1 MYLLEILVKLGH
13 TVQDLKCT
21 GEEMH
26 LMRLKIETRY
36 TLPPDPPS
44 FTGRK
49 RRVKIVF
56 PSNYSQGGGEG
67 REREEWGG
75 SGKVM
80 VVMRNSPERNKSDLK
95 TNAIGGDEKRGE

>member
-1 MYLLEILVKLGH
+1 MYLLEILIKLGH

-56 PSNYSQGGGEG
+56 PSNYLQGGRGGEREG
-67 REREEWGG
+67 RMGRLRQGDG
-75 SGKVM
+75 
-80 VVMRNSPERNKSDLK
+80 R
-95 TNAIGGDEKRGE
+95 DEKQPREKQIRPENKRNWRR

>member
-1 MYLLEILVKLGH
+1 MYLLEILIKLGH

-26 LMRLKIETRY
+26 LMRLKIETLY
-36 TLPPDPPS
+36 TPPPDP
-44 FTGRK
+44 RK
-49 RRVKIVF
+49 LHRQERHVKIVF
-56 PSNYSQGGGEG
+56 SSNYLQGGGEG

-80 VVMRNSPERNKSDLK
+80 VGMRNSPERNKSDLK